1 MVRVLFRGLVVAL
14 ALAAGIGVAGGC
26 DRHMFNRD
34 DLTVDL
40 AKHHID
46 LRWGRLENAAQRV
59 NPAMRGPFLQVW
71 SKRLANLE
79 LQDMDVTGVAMI
91 DEDTAEVMVAVTYVD
106 KETMGVKTVQLPERW
121 VRTDEGW
128 RLATVAELP
137 DGGSLAAPDAPSGFG
152 G

>member
-1 MVRVLFRGLVVAL
+1 L
-14 ALAAGIGVAGGC
+14 ALSGVVAGGSAVGGC
-26 DRHMFNRD
+26 GRHLYNRD

-59 NPAMRGPFLQVW
+59 NPEMRGPFLQVW
-71 SKRLANLE
+71 STRLANLE
-79 LQDMDVTGVAMI
+79 MQDMDVAGVAMI
-91 DEDTAEVMVAVTYVD
+91 DDDTAEVIVVVTYVD

-121 VRTDEGW
+121 VRSDDGW

-137 DGGSLAAPDAPSGFG
+137 DSSGATAAPDAPSGFG